1 MTTRKRTLE
10 QVGEAEVKVKVK
22 KEAKVG
28 DHPRTM
34 VHKGTMMAS
43 RSVYCR

>member
-1 MTTRKRTLE
+1 MTTRKKTLE

-28 DHPRTM
+28 VNPRTM
-34 VHKGTMMAS
+34 VHKETMTAL